1 MPHGCTAC
9 RLRKLE
15 SENAAKDARVKMLTQ
30 EVEDGKTALA
40 GASETAAAT
49 QKAHRRE
56 LALLEAT
63 LDDKVRT
70 AALRTAALRTAD
82 CRTAH
87 AWLRCSWAD
96 CMGVYVW
103 DIVHTCTCFLDGSQ
117 LLLNI

>member
-63 LDDKVRT
+63 LDDKVR
-70 AALRTAALRTAD
+70 